1 MLNARAYRETRAE
14 QTLVL
19 GWCEAGLQVPGLEPE
34 RRARIV
40 EIRQAVSDRICAAK
54 PHDTDQ
60 LGDYTRRAREELVW
74 LKEDARITW
83 LRR

>member
-1 MLNARAYRETRAE
+1 MLNTRAYRETRAE

-19 GWCEAGLQVPGLEPE
+19 DWCEAGLQVPGLEPE

-40 EIRQAVSDRICAAK
+40 EIRQAVSDRICRAK
-54 PHDTDQ
+54 PHNADQ
-60 LGDYTRRAREELVW
+60 LGDFTRLAREELAW
-74 LKEDARITW
+74 LKEDARITG